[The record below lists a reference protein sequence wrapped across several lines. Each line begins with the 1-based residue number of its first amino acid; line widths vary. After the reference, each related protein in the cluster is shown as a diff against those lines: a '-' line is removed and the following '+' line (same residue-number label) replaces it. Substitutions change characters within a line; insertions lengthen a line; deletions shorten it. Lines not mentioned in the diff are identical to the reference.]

1 MIWWR
6 GCWPNALCE
15 KCSQTEDIDNRI
27 NILHGMTDAH
37 IRAWEHSQMKTK
49 TNVHVM
55 MSSFR
60 KRAMAGAWRRIAEQ
74 IRLDEKIV
82 FNSNTLHMTPRVLV
96 SKIFFNKYMHL
107 ILCCRYRFDS
117 AAIDTEYEAWANQ
130 QITFINGCE
139 CVYCTKR
146 YKRVIEPCEKCMEW
160 KEDIFLPL
168 LPAIIHKWMKR
179 ISIRFAQF
187 FAMKNHQNEQHTYFF
202 STFCFSYLRFH
213 VDGIFHIWISNGSQ
227 TAIICIHT
235 RSKKVVYHI
244 KRKYESHPIIQYML
258 IN

>member
-1 MIWWR
+1 
-6 GCWPNALCE
+6 
-15 KCSQTEDIDNRI
+15 
-27 NILHGMTDAH
+27 
-37 IRAWEHSQMKTK
+37 
-49 TNVHVM
+49 M

-74 IRLDEKIV
+74 IRLDEKSV
-82 FNSNTLHMTPRVLV
+82 FNSNILHMTPRVLV

-146 YKRVIEPCEKCMEW
+146 YERVKEPCEKCMEW
-160 KEDIFLPL
+160 NVSCCHRRHLFPSSTRYNTQMNETHLNSFRSIFRYEKSSEWT
-168 LPAIIHKWMKR
+168 AYI
-179 ISIRFAQF
+179 
-187 FAMKNHQNEQHTYFF
+187 FF
-202 STFCFSYLRFH
+202 STLCFSYLRFH

-235 RSKKVVYHI
+235 RSKKSCVSYKTKI
-244 KRKYESHPIIQYML
+244 WKPSNHPIYVNKLNNSIFRRRAEYIRMWSRFIHSADDWCSTFL
-258 IN
+258 